1 MAKKSKEKQESD
13 LDLSNEFTIKLNESK
28 VLKVLFEM
36 LSTVFEEIK
45 INVDKSGI
53 YVNITDPSRICMLR
67 LVIKRN
73 SFDTFE
79 VNKNSSVCL
88 NIEDFNKI
96 LKRIP
101 AQDELIISFKPED
114 QKLRI
119 QTKPEGKE
127 RLRTFS
133 LANLELDIEDVDMG
147 NLLSMVYDCKWVFDI
162 TLLENMLKDAV
173 IFNETISIEII
184 EETVSFKTSGMI
196 GEYDCEIDE
205 SDLIEAVFEDN
216 QSGTY
221 AINFL
226 KSICKL
232 GPIIEKLE
240 ISLKNDHPLK
250 IKLGLLEGGD
260 IFFFLAPRVEEA
272 DFDEDDMDCLLYTS
286 PSPRDRQRSRMPSS
300 A

>member
-1 MAKKSKEKQESD
+1 MAKKNKEKPDFSK
-13 LDLSNEFTIKLNESK
+13 NEFTIKLNESK
-28 VLKVLFEM
+28 ILKVLIEM
-36 LSTVFEEIK
+36 LSVVFEEIK

-67 LVIKRN
+67 LVIKSS

-79 VNKNSSVCL
+79 VNGNSSVCL
-88 NIEDFNKI
+88 NLEDLNKI

-101 AQDELIISFKPED
+101 AQDELTLSFSPET
-114 QKLRI
+114 QKLKI
-119 QTKPEGKE
+119 QTKPEEKE

-133 LANLELDIEDVDMG
+133 LANLDLDIEDVEMG
-147 NLLSMVYDCKWVFDI
+147 TLLSMAYDCIWTFDI

-173 IFNETISIEII
+173 IYNETISIEVI

-205 SDLIEAVFEDN
+205 SDLIECDFEGN

-232 GPIIEKLE
+232 GSIIEKLE
-240 ISLKNDHPLK
+240 ISLKSEHPLK
-250 IKLGLLEGGD
+250 VKLGLVEGGG
-260 IFFFLAPRVEEA
+260 IYFFQAPRVEEP
-272 DFDEDDMDCLLYTS
+272 DFEEDDFED
-286 PSPRDRQRSRMPSS
+286 DIDEF
-300 A
+300 